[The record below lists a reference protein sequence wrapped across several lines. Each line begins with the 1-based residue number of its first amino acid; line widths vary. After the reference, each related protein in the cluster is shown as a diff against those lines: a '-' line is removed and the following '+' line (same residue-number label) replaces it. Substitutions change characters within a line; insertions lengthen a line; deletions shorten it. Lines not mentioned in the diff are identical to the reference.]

1 MVSLRP
7 KEGGSFIPPV
17 PPQRANTVL
26 IVLLVITLIAVG
38 AVAYG
43 QFSGRTALENRIAT
57 LEGSLQEQVVKLQQS
72 TTSLASDLDVVTKRV
87 GVTDQEL
94 ASARKFAERLRIEQ
108 EQAKEQL
115 ATELAT
121 KASATEVSNV
131 AEKVDAAREETATK
145 VAEVQKAADTKITSV
160 SGEVKTVATNLE
172 ATRADLAASRRDLID
187 VKNTL
192 NEQIA
197 RNSSELAALRLKGER
212 DYVEFD
218 IKKGKK
224 NEMQRVSDIR
234 LELRDTDT
242 KRQKYGIIIQ
252 VDDSKLEKKDR
263 LANEPVQF
271 LVGRDKLRYEIV
283 VNYVDKDRIRG
294 YLSTPKDKVLSAERP
309 LLRD

>member
-197 RNSSELAALRLKGER
+197 R
-212 DYVEFD
+212 
-218 IKKGKK
+218 
-224 NEMQRVSDIR
+224 
-234 LELRDTDT
+234 
-242 KRQKYGIIIQ
+242 
-252 VDDSKLEKKDR
+252 
-263 LANEPVQF
+263 
-271 LVGRDKLRYEIV
+271 
-283 VNYVDKDRIRG
+283 
-294 YLSTPKDKVLSAERP
+294 
-309 LLRD
+309 